1 MLNECF
7 LLNQYG
13 DVRTYSLS
21 VCAPNLEK
29 CLAGCL
35 NQPEI
40 KKGSSKNKLEMDL
53 IKQEKAVCGPSR

>member
-29 CLAGCL
+29 CLIGCL

-40 KKGSSKNKLEMDL
+40 KRRKFKE
-53 IKQEKAVCGPSR
+53 

>member
-29 CLAGCL
+29 YLIGCL

-40 KKGSSKNKLEMDL
+40 KRRKFKE
-53 IKQEKAVCGPSR
+53 